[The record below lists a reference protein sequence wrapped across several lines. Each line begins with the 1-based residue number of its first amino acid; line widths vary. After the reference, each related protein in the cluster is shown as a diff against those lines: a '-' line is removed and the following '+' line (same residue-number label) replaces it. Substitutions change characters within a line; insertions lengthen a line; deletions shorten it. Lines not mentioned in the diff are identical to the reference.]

1 MQCERMICIILQI
14 SEVKWRMNILFSI
27 PNSYNSFLLWFYR
40 VFYMLLFLG
49 SGVHL
54 WIVILLFLFVRFQEM
69 LKIYHIY
76 FYLQTINPKKGFILK
91 KNFIWVKRDLSWLNN
106 RNDLMWLESE
116 FCNSID
122 FSENRSLDRCSI
134 NFVWVKINSKTKPI
148 AKLIWQ
154 LLTLDVNSF
163 SPRKKRKSNN
173 FSSSKV
179 YEDILWNKMGK

>member
-1 MQCERMICIILQI
+1 
-14 SEVKWRMNILFSI
+14 VKWRLNILFSI
-27 PNSYNSFLLWFYR
+27 PNSYNCFLLWFYR
-40 VFYMLLFLG
+40 VFLHVAFLG
-49 SGVHL
+49 SGVHQ
-54 WIVILLFLFVRFQEM
+54 WIVILLVLFVRFKEM
-69 LKIYHIY
+69 LKIF
-76 FYLQTINPKKGFILK
+76 FYLQMINPKICFILK